1 MESTCAS
8 TYMPVVVYSPQ
19 AYVPKVIL
27 ILYLISSY
35 LHFTTSYFLISY
47 TICPS
52 PLLSCPRCFFF
63 VSPPPFTFLLFFCKL
78 TLHFLHL
85 GLQKIFKNFSK
96 VYFFYEVDPHSPTK
110 KDLLFQFPPS
120 TTPAWKMPPF
130 FRSPSPGCNAP
141 SLNG

>member
-63 VSPPPFTFLLFFCKL
+63 VSPPPLYFLTFLLQTNPSFSSFRVTKNIQKLLQSILFLWGGPPLPHQKGSSFLVPPLYHPSMENASFF
-78 TLHFLHL
+78 
-85 GLQKIFKNFSK
+85 
-96 VYFFYEVDPHSPTK
+96 
-110 KDLLFQFPPS
+110 
-120 TTPAWKMPPF
+120 
-130 FRSPSPGCNAP
+130 
-141 SLNG
+141 